1 MGQNANRCDDP
12 GLGGAPHAL
21 RHFACVEDDARF
33 RYHFVTLLRQ
43 FDAVAPIATF
53 STAESF
59 LHAARI
65 AADTEGAPPWTMVF
79 MDLGLPGIAG
89 PEAITRLKAIFP
101 TCACL
106 ALTVFEEP
114 SHILSAIRAG
124 ADGYLLKSMPPAML
138 LRDIEQADRYG
149 AGISPVLA
157 EAVLDL
163 VRRGPQRPP
172 EVEAKGLTRR
182 QIEVLRGLADGET
195 YLAIAGHLDLSIDT
209 VRSHV
214 RQIYG
219 FLQVNSAREAV
230 SKALRRN
237 LI

>member
-1 MGQNANRCDDP
+1 VSEGAKRYD
-12 GLGGAPHAL
+12 GGDA
-21 RHFACVEDDARF
+21 RRFAYVEDDARF
-33 RYHFVTLLRQ
+33 RYHFATLLRQ
-43 FDAVAPIATF
+43 FDGDAPVATY

-59 LHAARI
+59 LRDARI
-65 AADTEGAPPWTMVF
+65 AADTEGAAPWTMVF
-79 MDLGLPGIAG
+79 MDLGLPGMAG
-89 PEAITRLKAIFP
+89 AEAITGFKAIFP
-101 TCACL
+101 ACPCM
-106 ALTVFEEP
+106 ALTVFDEP
-114 SHILSAIRAG
+114 SHILAAIRAG
-124 ADGYLLKSMPPAML
+124 ADGYLLKSMPPATL

-149 AGISPVLA
+149 AGLSPVLA

-163 VRRGPQRPP
+163 VRRVPHREQDT
-172 EVEAKGLTRR
+172 EAKGLTRR
-182 QIEVLRGLADGET
+182 QVDVLRGLAEGET
-195 YLAIAGHLDLSIDT
+195 YLAIAGRLDLSIDT

>member
-1 MGQNANRCDDP
+1 VTQNASRDDRT
-12 GLGGAPHAL
+12 GRIGG
-21 RHFACVEDDARF
+21 RRFAYVEDDARF
-33 RYHFVTLLRQ
+33 RYHFATLLRQ
-43 FDAVAPIATF
+43 FDADAPVATF

-59 LHAARI
+59 LREARI
-65 AADTEGAPPWTMVF
+65 AADTDGAPPWTMVF
-79 MDLGLPGIAG
+79 MDLGLPGMAGVDAIA
-89 PEAITRLKAIFP
+89 RFKSIFP
-101 TCACL
+101 ACACL

-114 SHILSAIRAG
+114 PHILSAIRAG
-124 ADGYLLKSMPPAML
+124 ADGYLLKSMPPDML

-149 AGISPVLA
+149 AGISPMLA
-157 EAVLDL
+157 DAVLDL
-163 VRRGPQRPP
+163 VRRAPLPSRDAGARS
-172 EVEAKGLTRR
+172 LTRR
-182 QIEVLRGLADGET
+182 QIEVLRGLAEGET
-195 YLAIAGHLDLSIDT
+195 YLAIAGRLDLSIDT